1 MTALFNHF
9 SRCPVLAVPSG
20 ITKVGLPCGLQIVGR
35 PYDDMTVFRVGTAL
49 EKARPWL
56 QTPESRPVI

>member
-1 MTALFNHF
+1 
-9 SRCPVLAVPSG
+9 VLAVPSG
-20 ITKVGLPCGLQIVGR
+20 ITKAGLPCGLQIVGR

-56 QTPESRPVI
+56 QTPESRPVL